1 MTQWALPD
9 LSSDLYSLGLVSTYM
24 DSVMSEVLGHKAPQG
39 PRNNT
44 WPNREQSEQGMFG
57 VLGDTM
63 PFDPAGEF
71 VEHSCGVFITVIL
84 SL

>member
-1 MTQWALPD
+1 MTQWTLPD

-24 DSVMSEVLGHKAPQG
+24 DSVMSEVLGHKAPPG

-44 WPNREQSEQGMFG
+44 WPNREQSEQGVFG

-63 PFDPAGEF
+63 PFDPAGE
-71 VEHSCGVFITVIL
+71 VLKIL
-84 SL
+84 LCVTFM